1 MDKEKDKSRN
11 KILTI
16 DSAHIWKRESD
27 IIMQE
32 TKNFGFLLISDGGRS
47 HGGTFQLPYF
57 DESVGNQFEVYKFYA
72 SEVENVTYYAAF
84 HFLVIVLK
92 KEYEDFRALFLKMN
106 KEDESANYKNIS
118 PLQFAW
124 WTCCQF
130 ICRNLLMTAD
140 SLEIFG
146 KMMKRDGCQK
156 ILKKVIKI
164 MTSQVDP
171 SIMKEALWRGR
182 YKPLWRPYLNFINKN
197 PVDVMECKSLFKKVS
212 NYPEFLNDI
221 SISEE
226 NLREFLFEFLISHW
240 CTNRSCTKFTFHRCS
255 KCKQVR

>member
-1 MDKEKDKSRN
+1 MFN
-11 KILTI
+11 
-16 DSAHIWKRESD
+16 
-27 IIMQE
+27 
-32 TKNFGFLLISDGGRS
+32 
-47 HGGTFQLPYF
+47 
-57 DESVGNQFEVYKFYA
+57 
-72 SEVENVTYYAAF
+72 
-84 HFLVIVLK
+84 
-92 KEYEDFRALFLKMN
+92 
-106 KEDESANYKNIS
+106 S
-118 PLQFAW
+118 PLPVYS
-124 WTCCQF
+124 
-130 ICRNLLMTAD
+130 R
-140 SLEIFG
+140 

-164 MTSQVDP
+164 MTIQVDP